1 MKRKD
6 ITFENFEQLFRELVK
21 YKQVDV
27 PGLKDDPYGFYYNA
41 SSQLIEMQFIAFL
54 RTHKGLPEFPMR
66 PNIQPELVK
75 YSEEDIEL
83 LKEAEKRGLVKKS
96 RYEIQC
102 EAYKKKYSKMLKAS
116 NWRAF
121 VRQHQEDVKA
131 CQDERQKRIE
141 SLDYDETEP
150 PAD

>member
-6 ITFENFEQLFRELVK
+6 ITFENFEQLFRELVRWK
-21 YKQVDV
+21 IVDV

-41 SSQLIEMQFIAFL
+41 SSQLIDMQFIAFL
-54 RTHKGLPEFPMR
+54 RTYKGLPEFPMR
-66 PNIQPELVK
+66 PNIKPGFVK

-83 LKEAEKRGLVKKS
+83 LKQAKKRGLVKKS

-102 EAYKKKYSKMLKAS
+102 EAYKKKYSKMLTKS
-116 NWRAF
+116 NWIAF

-131 CQDERQKRIE
+131 CQDEQQKRIQ
-141 SLDYDETEP
+141 SWNSDETEP
-150 PAD
+150 PVD

>member
-6 ITFENFEQLFRELVK
+6 ITFENFEQLFRELVMD
-21 YKQVDV
+21 KQVDV
-27 PGLKDDPYGFYYNA
+27 PARKDDPYGFYYNA

-54 RTHKGLPEFPMR
+54 RTYKGLPEFPMR
-66 PNIQPELVK
+66 PNIKPGFVK

-83 LKEAEKRGLVKKS
+83 LKQAKKRGLVKKS

-102 EAYKKKYSKMLKAS
+102 EAYKKKYSKMLTKS
-116 NWRAF
+116 NWIAF

-131 CQDERQKRIE
+131 CQDEQQKRIQ
-141 SLDYDETEP
+141 SWNSDETEP
-150 PAD
+150 PVD